1 MNIARNL
8 KNVLPEDLLGIC
20 SALGELAA
28 PQTLYIV
35 GGAARDTLLGGPPRE
50 IDFVLEGDAAALAER
65 AERAG
70 LGRKTATS
78 QFLTVKFLVGQHEI
92 DLATARR
99 EEYASS
105 GALPTVAPG
114 DIKNDLARRDFSV
127 NAIAVSVS
135 QESYGSVVDKH
146 GGIADLESRTLR
158 VLHERSFQD
167 DATRMIRAA
176 RYAARLDFTLHPETE
191 AWIRRDAAYIRTIGP
206 DRLRHEFDRLWNEP
220 APEKALD
227 LLATWGVAEHM
238 PTGANWS
245 AALPQA
251 PNDPTV
257 RDATREDI
265 PLLDVYWA
273 LLATTAPTES
283 AALIGAFN
291 LSGRPREAVEDVA
304 RWMSQGKAAFLLDVT
319 AGRRSRVTAALGG
332 ISESALVA
340 LQTTES
346 TEIGLI
352 IRDYLADGRHARP
365 ALNGNDLLALGVRQG
380 PQIGGYLELLRS
392 AQLDGQANNREDE
405 IALIR
410 KWMREDGTAAAE

>member
-1 MNIARNL
+1 MNIAMRL
-8 KNVLPEDLLGIC
+8 RSVLPEDLLGIC

-35 GGAARDTLLGGPPRE
+35 GGAARDTLLGRPPRE
-50 IDFVLEGDAAALAER
+50 IDFVLEGDAAAFAER

-78 QFLTVKFLVGQHEI
+78 QFLTVKFLVGQREV

-99 EEYASS
+99 EEYASN

-114 DIKNDLARRDFSV
+114 DMTNDLARRDFSV

-135 QESYGSVVDKH
+135 PESYGIVMDRH

-191 AWIRRDAAYIRTIGP
+191 AWIRRDTAFIRTIGP
-206 DRLRHEFDRLWNEP
+206 DRLRHEFDRLWSEP

-227 LLATWGVAEHM
+227 LLAAWGVAAYM
-238 PTGANWS
+238 PTGSNWS
-245 AALPQA
+245 AALLHA
-251 PNDPTV
+251 PDAHAV
-257 RDATREDI
+257 RDATPADI
-265 PLLDVYWA
+265 SLPDVYWA
-273 LLATTAPTES
+273 LLATMAPTES
-283 AALIGAFN
+283 AALVDAFN

-304 RWMSQGKAAFLLDVT
+304 RWMSHGKASLLADVT
-319 AGRRSRVTAALGG
+319 AEQRSRVAAALGRF
-332 ISESALVA
+332 SESALVA
-340 LQTTES
+340 LQITES
-346 TEIGLI
+346 SEIRLI
-352 IRDYLADGRHARP
+352 IRDYLADWRHAQP

-380 PQIGGYLELLRS
+380 PQIGSYLERLLS
-392 AQLDGQANNREDE
+392 ARLDGESNSREDE

-410 KWMREDGTAAAE
+410 TWMQEDGAAAAE